1 MLRSLKISFIKI
13 YHVTGM
19 VKSSLT
25 WFFVPLLK
33 SCSEAAM
40 EKLLLVIGAVLVL
53 AVGRTGECV

>member
-1 MLRSLKISFIKI
+1 
-13 YHVTGM
+13 M

-25 WFFVPLLK
+25 WFCVPLLK

-53 AVGRTGECV
+53 TLSRTGECV